1 MEALESKSAYVIRMD
16 AHGYSG
22 LHPTLFI
29 NGGLFMPK
37 EVKIVVKA
45 VRRKE
50 PDLRKLARA
59 LIELVR
65 SEEEQA
71 QAPSPSTEASS

>member
-1 MEALESKSAYVIRMD
+1 
-16 AHGYSG
+16 
-22 LHPTLFI
+22 
-29 NGGLFMPK
+29 MPK

-71 QAPSPSTEASS
+71 QGATSPSTEASS

>member
-1 MEALESKSAYVIRMD
+1 
-16 AHGYSG
+16 
-22 LHPTLFI
+22 
-29 NGGLFMPK
+29 MPK

-59 LIELVR
+59 LIELAMLEER
-65 SEEEQA
+65 SDDESD
-71 QAPSPSTEASS
+71 APKEASS

>member
-1 MEALESKSAYVIRMD
+1 
-16 AHGYSG
+16 
-22 LHPTLFI
+22 
-29 NGGLFMPK
+29 MPK

-71 QAPSPSTEASS
+71 QASKPSTEAAS

>member
-1 MEALESKSAYVIRMD
+1 
-16 AHGYSG
+16 
-22 LHPTLFI
+22 
-29 NGGLFMPK
+29 MPK

-71 QAPSPSTEASS
+71 QVAQGPSTEAPS

>member
-1 MEALESKSAYVIRMD
+1 
-16 AHGYSG
+16 
-22 LHPTLFI
+22 
-29 NGGLFMPK
+29 MPK

-65 SEEEQA
+65 SEEEQG
-71 QAPSPSTEASS
+71 QGVTGPSTEGSS

>member
-1 MEALESKSAYVIRMD
+1 
-16 AHGYSG
+16 
-22 LHPTLFI
+22 
-29 NGGLFMPK
+29 MPK
-37 EVKIVVKA
+37 GVKIVVKA

-71 QAPSPSTEASS
+71 QASTPPTEVPS